1 MINFKNKAKKLTKF
15 CTNGMWEKIFL
26 KSRTRLF
33 FKNQQKYQSF
43 QKYDFLKDDYQVVE
57 RIGSQLTKIRN
68 LEEHSW

>member
-1 MINFKNKAKKLTKF
+1 MECGKN
-15 CTNGMWEKIFL
+15 IFF

-33 FKNQQKYQSF
+33 FKNHQKFQSF

-68 LEEHSW
+68 LEEHGW